1 MGFSSLPDRDAVIN
15 QLCSVVVP
23 FLFLNVG
30 LLSLFGGKIAS
41 QLLKQD
47 SHSEKNIKPR
57 KYGLV
62 KMIGMILFF
71 IMLLVYFFC
80 YRIWDLFAFI
90 LMILLGYAWIKFR
103 IYSSRLEY
111 TYRYLVFSTGKKREI
126 FPWKDVVEMSWR
138 TPRGSIM
145 YSLKIRFRSGQTA
158 NISSNDFVGLVK
170 LKTFFD
176 ENFYKM

>member
-1 MGFSSLPDRDAVIN
+1 
-15 QLCSVVVP
+15 
-23 FLFLNVG
+23 
-30 LLSLFGGKIAS
+30 
-41 QLLKQD
+41 
-47 SHSEKNIKPR
+47 
-57 KYGLV
+57 
-62 KMIGMILFF
+62 MILFF

-90 LMILLGYAWIKFR
+90 LVILLGYAWIKFR

-145 YSLKIRFRSGQTA
+145 YSLRIRFRSGQTA